1 MADLPNLDNTKDI
14 FVGQVT
20 AIGQP
25 VQVHGTLLQDVT
37 YQKVEVKMGL
47 KTYFKDPMTV
57 PHTVDSNSSALPTD
71 LFKVGNTLV
80 VGMVNFNVPNYVHRA
95 DQATLQAIHKAL
107 EALVEKLVVAY
118 LKEHNFDLTLVMDGK
133 NAFLDGDLLPL
144 DQIVEK
150 SYRDVHDKVGDASE
164 GSDDNV
170 RKYVEEYYQDRKS
183 KLSSDWQVTIQVGQ
197 APQIPFWASRPQ
209 PPGTLGSWQQGQQLT
224 LGIQSSQLGWIH
236 TFQISSSLLDNQ
248 HGAPIF
254 SNALASY
261 QFSYARMLGNPI
273 YSSGPAQNW
282 AYLVGTVFG
291 QVGFGIG
298 NNSPDPNSWNQIH
311 LGLMGQGQAG
321 VQLGLNIWKIVIIA
335 QGAVVYSWV
344 ADQGS
349 NLGAAGF
356 GGIQYGF

>member
-25 VQVHGTLLQDVT
+25 VQVHGMLLQDVT

-224 LGIQSSQLGWIH
+224 LGIQSSQAQDGSTRFRSARHFSTTSTVRQYFLMRLPRINFLMPGCWETRYIPRVLRRTGPIWSAPFSAKLDLVLGI
-236 TFQISSSLLDNQ
+236 T
-248 HGAPIF
+248 
-254 SNALASY
+254 ALT
-261 QFSYARMLGNPI
+261 LI
-273 YSSGPAQNW
+273 
-282 AYLVGTVFG
+282 VGTR
-291 QVGFGIG
+291 
-298 NNSPDPNSWNQIH
+298 
-311 LGLMGQGQAG
+311 
-321 VQLGLNIWKIVIIA
+321 
-335 QGAVVYSWV
+335 YTWV
-344 ADQGS
+344 
-349 NLGAAGF
+349 
-356 GGIQYGF
+356 